1 MNRERHLVLGGARS
15 GKTRHALSVATTL
28 ASARGADVVYV
39 ATAEALDEEMR
50 DRIQHHRNERPAQW
64 QTLEAPRR
72 LGRAL
77 ADVPESA
84 VIIVDCL
91 TLWLSNAVLQDFRE
105 EAPTSPL
112 PTWSDE
118 RQEFMG
124 QLARAQHSIVLVS
137 NEVGGGIVPLAP
149 VARRF
154 QSEQGWLNQAVAS
167 ICERVTLVVAGIPVI
182 VK

>member
-15 GKTRHALSVATTL
+15 GKTRYALSLANML
-28 ASARGADVVYV
+28 ASTRGANVVYV

-50 DRIQHHRNERPAQW
+50 DRIQHHRGERPSQW
-64 QTLEAPRR
+64 QTIEAPRH
-72 LGRAL
+72 LARAL
-77 ADVPESA
+77 SSVSDNA

-105 EAPTSPL
+105 DAPTSPL
-112 PTWSDE
+112 PAWSRE
-118 RQEFMG
+118 REEFMSY
-124 QLARAQHSIVLVS
+124 LSRAPHAMVLVS
-137 NEVGGGIVPLAP
+137 NEVGGGIVPLAA

-154 QSEQGWLNQAVAS
+154 QSEQGWLNQAVAGV
-167 ICERVTLVVAGIPVI
+167 CERVTLVVAGIPLV